1 MRVLMLFW
9 VVVELLQIAVIG
21 MLVVSYR
28 NLQRRLDAGDHFSR
42 RTPRSVTEE

>member
-9 VVVELLQIAVIG
+9 VVELLQIAVIG
-21 MLVVSYR
+21 LLVVSYR

-42 RTPRSVTEE
+42 RAPRSVTEE